1 MCAHVRVHVCARVCT
16 WPRGRSAVCMRM
28 QMRVRGAGVLCGPA
42 ARVRAPLCHLH
53 TASVTGTPRLRA
65 TTGGS
70 HRPVPPR
77 GQGKTQGPGVTAPGP
92 PRALHTELRV
102 STRGR
107 SDRLPRRPRL
117 LVDLSRRGLGA
128 PGSGSGGILPQD
140 QTAAPLDRR
149 FPTRHWPRAGGAVA
163 LRASLLGGTQARG
176 QPASE
181 SPEAC
186 GENTPPP
193 WWPHVRPKGI
203 GAHVHVGSG
212 LGEGLLPWARS
223 RGSTRNPLPR
233 PRRLREC
240 GGPSRPHLP
249 RNLCNPQP
257 QRGRPPF

>member
-1 MCAHVRVHVCARVCT
+1 MHVDADV
-16 WPRGRSAVCMRM
+16 RSRC
-28 QMRVRGAGVLCGPA
+28 RGA
-42 ARVRAPLCHLH
+42 VRA
-53 TASVTGTPRLRA
+53 
-65 TTGGS
+65 GGPCACP
-70 HRPVPPR
+70 PVPSAHSVCDGDPTPAGDHWGLSPTGAPR
-77 GQGKTQGPGVTAPGP
+77 GQGKTQGPGVTVPGP
-92 PRALHTELRV
+92 PRALHTELRA

-107 SDRLPRRPRL
+107 SVRLPRRPRL
-117 LVDLSRRGLGA
+117 LVDLGRRGLGA

-233 PRRLREC
+233 PRRLRER